1 MKAREIMVSEVPTIS
16 RKASVKEAILMLK
29 KNFGDESFV
38 NAAPGLIVVNEN
50 GELAGILTPLT
61 LITALLEKADKVK
74 NTTVNTVKY
83 YDMLCKNIQD
93 RLVEE
98 IMERQPISVTE
109 DALLLDVAELFVQH
123 KFHRVPVVRDK
134 RVVGIIYRTPLLFF
148 MAKCFF
154 K

>member
-1 MKAREIMVSEVPTIS
+1 MKAREIMVTVVPTIS
-16 RKASVKEAILMLK
+16 KKASIKDAVLMFRN
-29 KNFGDESFV
+29 NFGDESFV

-61 LITALLEKADKVK
+61 LITALLQNAGNEKIKPSSSVG
-74 NTTVNTVKY
+74 Y
-83 YDMLCKNIQD
+83 YDSLCKNIQD

-98 IMERQPISVTE
+98 FMERQPISVTE

-134 RVVGIIYRTPLLFF
+134 KVVGVIYRTPLLFF
-148 MAKCFF
+148 ITRSFF